1 MKIRSLF
8 LVVIGM
14 LGVPLTAEGN
24 DFDWY
29 FIGGVTLFPEGTSV
43 EVANTEGYGNR
54 WGVGFQINSFF
65 GLEFARDSAP
75 AMNDTVIVENF
86 ERDFEDT
93 ITNYDI
99 EAAYNRFSS
108 FVGTFSVP
116 VSRSTNIVGKVGYS
130 NYSYRSKV
138 SFESKSGLQFN
149 GKLEEDYGL
158 TPTASL
164 GVAFPFRS
172 GFGPKP
178 AIELAVTKVFEEE
191 VKSVWGTVSFLLRF

>member
-1 MKIRSLF
+1 
-8 LVVIGM
+8 
-14 LGVPLTAEGN
+14 
-24 DFDWY
+24 
-29 FIGGVTLFPEGTSV
+29 
-43 EVANTEGYGNR
+43 
-54 WGVGFQINSFF
+54 
-65 GLEFARDSAP
+65 
-75 AMNDTVIVENF
+75 MNDALIIENF

-108 FVGTFSVP
+108 FVGTFAVP

-130 NYSYRSKV
+130 NYSYQSKV
-138 SFESKSGLQFN
+138 SFESNSGLQFN

-164 GVAFPFRS
+164 GIAFPFGK
-172 GFGPKP
+172 GFGPKS

-191 VKSVWGTVSFLLRF
+191 VESVWGTVSFLLRF

>member
-1 MKIRSLF
+1 M
-8 LVVIGM
+8 LV
-14 LGVPLTAEGN
+14 VPLTADGN
-24 DFDWY
+24 DFEWY
-29 FIGGVTLFPEGTSV
+29 VVGGFTVFPEGTSV
-43 EVANTEGYGNR
+43 EIANTEGYGNR

-65 GLEFARDSAP
+65 GLEYARDSAP
-75 AMNDTVIVENF
+75 AMNDALIIENF

-108 FVGTFSVP
+108 FVGTFAIP

-138 SFESKSGLQFN
+138 SFESNSGLQFN

-164 GVAFPFRS
+164 GNY
-172 GFGPKP
+172 
-178 AIELAVTKVFEEE
+178 
-191 VKSVWGTVSFLLRF
+191 